1 MCNEAQ
7 DGTHIDLRNNNNLL
21 VIQFVDIFYN
31 HAAPLILAFRSQN
44 KFHSCIMSYC
54 VHEQTL
60 QPCIYIHNSAKQS
73 KEVCVC
79 VCVCIYTHTHTHTH
93 PLTCPKQDLRNV
105 NKLFFCSILALTLRP
120 RSERHSIRYMYD
132 QYITCSFVLCWC

>member
-73 KEVCVC
+73 KDVCVC
-79 VCVCIYTHTHTHTH
+79 VCVCIHTHTHTH
-93 PLTCPKQDLRNV
+93 ASFDLPK
-105 NKLFFCSILALTLRP
+105 TRP
-120 RSERHSIRYMYD
+120 TE
-132 QYITCSFVLCWC
+132 CE